1 MAMHIVDIPVPP
13 CPKPRM
19 TRSDKW
25 KQRPAV
31 MRYRQFKDDLREVIK
46 GELDPRFKIVF
57 HVPLPK
63 SWSEKKKI
71 AFDGQPHQVKP
82 DVDNYL
88 KAFMDAMSSD
98 DSYIYDVHCQKY
110 WAREGKITLM
120 EYRDE

>member
-1 MAMHIVDIPVPP
+1 
-13 CPKPRM
+13 M